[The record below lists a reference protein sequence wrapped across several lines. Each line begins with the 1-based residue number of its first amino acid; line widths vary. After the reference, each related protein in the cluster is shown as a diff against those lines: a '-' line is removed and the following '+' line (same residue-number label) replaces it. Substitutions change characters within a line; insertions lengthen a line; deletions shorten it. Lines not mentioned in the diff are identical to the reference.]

1 MMIASSVGL
10 NCPDQTLQG
19 LVSHRPSQDLKSQ
32 DPLLVSMEKV
42 SAFEVVALPPGAR
55 AANAELPAVVPAGPP
70 AWLPH
75 TQTKS
80 LPSFHTWFLLGL
92 APLNFHNF
100 GLFQMCEYKMCL
112 WEGLIDKT
120 GLNYGW
126 PTLTRSGSL
135 IRWSITNVFDASCSS
150 DW

>member
-1 MMIASSVGL
+1 VDPRLRTGSPRCPPFCAFALSWFTDMMIASSVGL

-80 LPSFHTWFLLGL
+80 LPSFHT
-92 APLNFHNF
+92 
-100 GLFQMCEYKMCL
+100 
-112 WEGLIDKT
+112 
-120 GLNYGW
+120 
-126 PTLTRSGSL
+126 
-135 IRWSITNVFDASCSS
+135 
-150 DW
+150 